1 MWLYFHYPTR
11 RHGVA
16 LKCSSAC
23 TFTFNCAFTNMDS
36 LCAPRSVC
44 VREAAL
50 MADLEQNAALPWAEH
65 VYKILRNYN
74 KNTLIMQE
82 RYMESGR

>member
-1 MWLYFHYPTR
+1 
-11 RHGVA
+11 
-16 LKCSSAC
+16 
-23 TFTFNCAFTNMDS
+23 MDS